1 MLLTDVDYLLKR
13 WLILFLAKHEV
24 EHQSTSLHHWA
35 HEEPLSQYRCI
46 PAGNLAEIESLD
58 FSLTLCDDVMLCEIP
73 QEDSVCFMRAFVAP
87 LSWEA
92 LTTPEENITDMD
104 DYEKLMLATKPALQ
118 DISLGR
124 MRLPKHLAL
133 LKVTRMWVDNCS
145 NTVSTLVGF

>member
-1 MLLTDVDYLLKR
+1 
-13 WLILFLAKHEV
+13 
-24 EHQSTSLHHWA
+24 
-35 HEEPLSQYRCI
+35 
-46 PAGNLAEIESLD
+46 
-58 FSLTLCDDVMLCEIP
+58 
-73 QEDSVCFMRAFVAP
+73 MRAFVAP

-133 LKVTRMWVDNCS
+133 LKVARM
-145 NTVSTLVGF
+145 